1 MILDVGRFVDTIVE
15 GQVTRDAGGA
25 VVSEVLKGYLEQH
38 PRELSA
44 LRYVSV
50 TGEAIKK
57 ELTQRWFATAATDQA
72 GQRLR
77 ADRDLRRHQPRG
89 HGRGPRR

>member
-1 MILDVGRFVDTIVE
+1 M
-15 GQVTRDAGGA
+15 QVVPSYLE
-25 VVSEVLKGYLEQH
+25 VVLSYLEQH

-57 ELTQRWFATAATDQA
+57 ELTQRWFAAAAADQA

-77 ADRDLRRHQPRG
+77 ADRDLR
-89 HGRGPRR
+89 